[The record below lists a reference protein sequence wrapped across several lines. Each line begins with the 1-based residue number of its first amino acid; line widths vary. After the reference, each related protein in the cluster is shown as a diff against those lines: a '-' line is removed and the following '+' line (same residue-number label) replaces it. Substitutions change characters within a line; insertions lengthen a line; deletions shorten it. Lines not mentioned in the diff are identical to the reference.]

1 MRDRRTNLYKM
12 LGNTGLLLA
21 IMLLL
26 AYPRMSYSL
35 DTSRVEILNS
45 GYTAERGIGDVVIVW
60 VTGRVK
66 HTLSFPV
73 MIKLETTVYDRSG
86 GFLGSY
92 SFFIADPIP
101 PNIPRGFHNV
111 ALGHNLPAGTLVGRV
126 DIQVIRVSQVSN

>member
-45 GYTAERGIGDVVIVW
+45 GYTAERGIG
-60 VTGRVK
+60 GYPRK
-66 HTLSFPV
+66 AGHF
-73 MIKLETTVYDRSG
+73 MIS
-86 GFLGSY
+86 
-92 SFFIADPIP
+92 A
-101 PNIPRGFHNV
+101 
-111 ALGHNLPAGTLVGRV
+111 A
-126 DIQVIRVSQVSN
+126 